1 MLEHNTENIQNNI
14 MNEFAK
20 TIEMFDLTPLEA
32 RLFAYLYLAEK
43 PLTLDE
49 MSEALGKSK
58 TSMSKSIRSLSDMNL
73 VTLVWKKGVRKDLYQ
88 ANSQLF
94 KLFMT
99 SYINKWIDATNHRKD
114 ALHVIETDLQ
124 QQHGNHINDDEL
136 NNLTYQLNK
145 IIDFNKKLDSFFR
158 RVKVDDKHM

>member
-1 MLEHNTENIQNNI
+1 MLDYHTEPTRSKI

-20 TIEMFDLTPLEA
+20 TLEMFDLTPLEA

-43 PLTLDE
+43 PKTLDE

-58 TSMSKSIRSLSDMNL
+58 TSMSTSVRSLSDLNL

-94 KLFMT
+94 KLFMS

-114 ALHVIETDLQ
+114 ALLEMDTLIDSSDDSEDQSKL
-124 QQHGNHINDDEL
+124 NDQ
-136 NNLTYQLNK
+136 LTK
-145 IIDFNKKLDSFFR
+145 IIDFHSQLESFFR
-158 RVKVDDKHM
+158 RIK

>member
-1 MLEHNTENIQNNI
+1 MLEQNTENIRNKI
-14 MNEFAK
+14 VIEFAK

-58 TSMSKSIRSLSDMNL
+58 TSMSKSIRSLSDLNL

-114 ALHVIETDLQ
+114 ALDEIEFDLEQ
-124 QQHGNHINDDEL
+124 SNKKGITKDERDRL
-136 NNLTYQLNK
+136 RHQLTN
-145 IIDFNKKLDSFFR
+145 IIDFHKKLDSFFR
-158 RVKVDDKHM
+158 ELKQ

>member
-1 MLEHNTENIQNNI
+1 MDYHTEPTRSKI

-20 TIEMFDLTPLEA
+20 TLEMFDLTPLEA

-43 PLTLDE
+43 PKTLDE

-58 TSMSKSIRSLSDMNL
+58 TSMSTSVRSLSDLNL

-94 KLFMT
+94 KLFMS

-114 ALHVIETDLQ
+114 ALLEMDTLIDSSDDSEDQSKL
-124 QQHGNHINDDEL
+124 NDQ
-136 NNLTYQLNK
+136 LTK
-145 IIDFNKKLDSFFR
+145 IIDFHSQLESFFR
-158 RVKVDDKHM
+158 RIK